1 VASLA
6 VVSRSIVIRKVLRSS
21 NAWEGIVMVMI
32 EEGPAEVAPFV
43 SRRYRFL
50 FIPVKLAVAKLT
62 SRGITSIS
70 IHLLNKKVYRAN

>member
-1 VASLA
+1 
-6 VVSRSIVIRKVLRSS
+6 
-21 NAWEGIVMVMI
+21 MVMI

-62 SRGITSIS
+62 SRGITSILMLYTKEKS
-70 IHLLNKKVYRAN
+70 Y